1 MTKFLFG
8 GFTKFLIWDRKTTAV
23 IKINI
28 YTYSQNSIGQKKKI
42 LASYQSNS
50 LANLRLRIS
59 FVSRR
64 NENKLCNFFV
74 CTH

>member
-8 GFTKFLIWDRKTTAV
+8 GFTKFLIWGRKTTVV

-28 YTYSQNSIGQKKKI
+28 YTYSQNNIGQKKKI

-64 NENKLCNFFV
+64 NENKLYNFFV
-74 CTH
+74 CIH